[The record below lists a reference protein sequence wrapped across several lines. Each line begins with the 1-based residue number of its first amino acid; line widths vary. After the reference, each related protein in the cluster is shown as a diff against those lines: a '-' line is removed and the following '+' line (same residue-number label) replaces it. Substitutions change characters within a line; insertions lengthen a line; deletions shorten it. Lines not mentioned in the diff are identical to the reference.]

1 MPPTPP
7 TPPPSLAATPPDGPP
22 PFDLPV
28 SPAAQPGSG
37 GRGPLIALGVALIAA
52 IAGIAAIV
60 LTSGGDGDTAAP
72 TTVPVATL
80 PGQTTT
86 TEEPTTSSTNGGMAA
101 SVAELAESTVQVV
114 LLDGSTTTCSGS
126 GTIIDEDGTIL
137 TNAHVIEPDVS
148 CPYDRIGIA
157 VTTDAGTPPEL
168 LYAADI
174 YAYDPVV
181 DLAVLRIATD
191 LDGAAVSG
199 PFRSV
204 PVGDSDAVEIGDQ
217 LRILGYPGIGGDT
230 VTFTRG
236 VVSGFASQNG
246 IGERSWIKTDAT
258 IAGGNSGGAAF
269 DIDGNLIGVP
279 TQAAASAGSDIVD
292 CRVITDTNG
301 DGQLDA
307 ADQCVPIGGFL
318 NGLRP
323 VNLARSLITEAAS
336 GAPITIDADRPGPAG
351 SFDVSDVYV
360 YHPRWSLEASDDA
373 ELPEFLLTTVAGV
386 EQLCIWFDW
395 EEIPDGVIWDGVW
408 QVDGVVNENFSFFSE
423 EWNAG
428 FIGTDYWLCASD
440 PNGLAPGLY
449 EFIFYIDE
457 YVIFYESLE
466 LTETPRPL
474 HDITFVNN
482 TGARVCYLYVAP
494 FGAIDTGLDE
504 LGAQEVLEAGDSKI
518 VTVPEGTVIID
529 AYDCEFNPVYTE
541 YDGLSVTGPRT
552 IDISG

>member
-1 MPPTPP
+1 MPP
-7 TPPPSLAATPPDGPP
+7 AAPP
-22 PFDLPV
+22 PFEPPPFEPPAT
-28 SPAAQPGSG
+28 PAATAGGG
-37 GRGPLIALGVALIAA
+37 GRGPLIILGVVLFSAF
-52 IAGIAAIV
+52 AGIAAIV
-60 LTSGGDGDTAAP
+60 LTSGGDDDAAIP

-86 TEEPTTSSTNGGMAA
+86 TEGSADSTTGGSMNA

-114 LLDGSTTTCSGS
+114 LLDGSTPTCSGS
-126 GTIIDEDGTIL
+126 GTIINEDGTIL

-148 CPYDRIGIA
+148 CPYDRIGVA

-168 LYAADI
+168 LYVAEI

-191 LDGAAVSG
+191 LDGATVPG

-301 DGQLDA
+301 DGQLDD

-323 VNLARSLITEAAS
+323 VNLAQPLIAEAAT
-336 GAPITIDADRPGPAG
+336 GAPITIDGDRSGPPGG
-351 SFDVSDVYV
+351 YEVSDVYV
-360 YHPRWSLEASDDA
+360 YNPRWSLEASDDA
-373 ELPEFLLTTVAGV
+373 ELPEFVLTTVGGIS
-386 EQLCIWFDW
+386 ELCIWFDW

-428 FIGTDYWLCASD
+428 FIGADYWLCASD
-440 PNGLAPGLY
+440 PNGLASGLY

-457 YVIFYESLE
+457 FVIFYESLE
-466 LTETPRPL
+466 LTETPQPL

-482 TGARVCYLYVAP
+482 TGARLCYLYVAP

-504 LGAQEVLEAGDSKI
+504 LGAQEVLEPGASKI

-529 AYDCEFNPVYTE
+529 AYDCEFDPVYTE